1 MIIRIN
7 SYLSRSN
14 QVNTLTVD
22 SNSILSHPK
31 YRPDIDGLRALA
43 VLAVIIFHAFPNAL
57 YGGFIGVDIFFVISG
72 FLISTI
78 IFENLMKNSFS
89 FAEFY
94 ARRIKRIFPSL
105 IIVLSAVWGF
115 GWITLLA
122 NEYKQL
128 GKHLIGGA
136 GFISN
141 FILLHEKGYFDNAA
155 ETKPLLHL
163 WSLGIEEQFYIIW
176 PLLIWMAWRLR
187 LNLYALIIFVGL
199 VSFGLNITWIEK
211 DAINTFYSPQSR
223 FWELLA
229 GSLLALLTCNQKIT
243 IKKNWSNF
251 YSFGGTLCIILGFLL
266 IDKKSSF
273 PGTWALLPV
282 FGAVLIIMSGANA
295 WINKNILSN
304 KILIWFG
311 LISFPLYLWH
321 WPLLSFMRILKGQE
335 PSLGVRCMAILL
347 SILLAWLSYKF
358 IEQPMRHGPNTK
370 AKIITLITLMIG
382 IGVIGYITMINK
394 GFDFRHE
401 DIKKNVNQLSYTFP
415 NTDACKK
422 LRPLIPHCYESP
434 HKYSQ
439 TVLLMGDSHMA
450 VLTSGFKELFEET
463 KLNFNI
469 LAVGESSCSYF
480 LNTERIF
487 PNGSTKGCKK
497 IFTNIINEAI
507 TRPDIKYV
515 IIAGR
520 HAERFTG
527 KGFGSIE
534 KNKIGTYRY
543 EANGKISRTN
553 EEAFELGLQE
563 SLNKLNAAGKKII
576 FVHHFPELGF
586 YPRSCL
592 RKPPK
597 FLQNECKISRE
608 VVNKRLNPYKKV
620 VSRVATYYPDLIL
633 LDPINH
639 VCNEKYCSPMNAS
652 GELIY
657 RDDNHISKIGARYLA
672 NLINEQLKI

>member
-1 MIIRIN
+1 MTGTD
-7 SYLSRSN
+7 STLS
-14 QVNTLTVD
+14 Q
-22 SNSILSHPK
+22 PK
-31 YRPDIDGLRALA
+31 YRPDIDGLRAVA
-43 VLAVIIFHAFPNAL
+43 VLAVIFFHAFPNL
-57 YGGFIGVDIFFVISG
+57 LQGGFIGVDIFFVISG

-78 IFENLMKNSFS
+78 IFENLMKNTFS

-105 IIVLSAVWGF
+105 IIILIAIFGF
-115 GWITLLA
+115 GWMILFA
-122 NEYKQL
+122 KEYEQL
-128 GKHLIGGA
+128 GKHIAGGA

-141 FILLHEKGYFDNAA
+141 FILLHEEGYFNNAA

-211 DAINTFYSPQSR
+211 DAVNTFYSPQSR

-251 YSFGGTLCIILGFLL
+251 LSFGGTLCIILGFLL

-273 PGTWALLPV
+273 PGTWAVLPV
-282 FGAVLIIMSGANA
+282 FGAVFLIMSGANA

-304 KILIWFG
+304 RILIWFG

-335 PSLGVRCMAILL
+335 PSLIVRLAAVLL
-347 SILLAWLSYKF
+347 SILLAWISYKF
-358 IEQPMRHGPNTK
+358 IEQPIRHGPSTK
-370 AKIITLITLMIG
+370 SKILTLVSLMVFIG
-382 IGVIGYITMINK
+382 IVGYTTMINK
-394 GFDFRHE
+394 GFGFRHK
-401 DIKKNVNQLSYTFP
+401 DIKKNVDQLNYFFP
-415 NTDACKK
+415 NSDNCKK
-422 LRPLIPHCYESP
+422 LRPYVPNCYESP
-434 HKYSQ
+434 RKYSQ

-450 VLTSGFKELFEET
+450 VLTSGFKELFEESRL
-463 KLNFNI
+463 KFNV

-487 PNGSTKGCKK
+487 PNGSIKGCKK
-497 IFTNIINEAI
+497 IFTNIINEAVK
-507 TRPDIKYV
+507 RPDIKYV

-520 HAERFTG
+520 HAERFSGT
-527 KGFGSIE
+527 GFGSIE

-543 EANGKISRTN
+543 QTDGKVSRTN
-553 EEAFELGLQE
+553 EEAFELGFQDTLNE
-563 SLNKLNAAGKKII
+563 LNKANKKII
-576 FVHHFPELGF
+576 FVHHLPELGF

-597 FLQNECKISRE
+597 FLQNKCKISRE

-620 VSRVATYYPDLIL
+620 VTRIARHYPDLIQI
-633 LDPINH
+633 DPINQ
-639 VCNEKYCSPMNAS
+639 VCDKKACFPFNKD

-657 RDDNHISKIGARYLA
+657 RDDNHISKIGARNLA